1 MRARKPRK
9 ACIQALDQY
18 RSGPPTGRA
27 DRWSGASGS
36 GRSLQ
41 AASQQAARVAGSDHQ
56 RPLTGQRSGGY
67 RTGGHCGQR
76 RMAQVA
82 TDAQMRGLPRTRIV
96 YRRGRFVSRPAV
108 GRIAVTG
115 HGSGFGLG
123 VEARKRGRDGHAGC
137 RPAAKGQ
144 QGHQQDDEPETTHGL
159 ESRAESGREAP
170 NSRTWA
176 VWLALALPEARD
188 APGYAGYRSASP
200 LGFSGMRALGARRC
214 HRKANSRACR
224 SARWALSAAP
234 PWPPSMFS

>member
-41 AASQQAARVAGSDHQ
+41 AAGQQPARVARGAH
-56 RPLTGQRSGGY
+56 RRTLTGHLSRSC
-67 RTGGHCGQR
+67 RTGGHRGQR
-76 RMAQVA
+76 RMAEVA

-96 YRRGRFVSRPAV
+96 CWLVCLVTGPARGRV
-108 GRIAVTG
+108 GVTG

-123 VEARKRGRDGHAGC
+123 VQARKRGREGHAGC

-144 QGHQQDDEPETTHGL
+144 QGKQQDDEPESTHGT
-159 ESRAESGREAP
+159 ESRAERGKAASESCA
-170 NSRTWA
+170 WA
-176 VWLALALPEARD
+176 RLARV
-188 APGYAGYRSASP
+188 GSAQ
-200 LGFSGMRALGARRC
+200 GTRC
-214 HRKANSRACR
+214 A
-224 SARWALSAAP
+224 
-234 PWPPSMFS
+234 